1 MANKSLTQDYLKEL
15 FEYFNGDIYWKLS
28 RSNVI
33 KVGKKAGYLNP
44 NMYLSTSIDGKLYL
58 NHRLIFL
65 MHHGYLPKYI
75 DHIDGNPSNN
85 KIENLREVTNSQNC
99 QNSKKRI
106 NNLSGTKGVHWHK
119 KNKKWRVQIKVNGKI
134 KSCGLYVDLELAEL
148 VASEARNKYHGEYA
162 RHK

>member
-65 MHHGYLPKYI
+65 MHYGYLPKYI
-75 DHIDGNPSNN
+75 DHIDGNHYNNDPANVRTYCKLCHGKKSIQNGDCSNN
-85 KIENLREVTNSQNC
+85 KS
-99 QNSKKRI
+99 S
-106 NNLSGTKGVHWHK
+106 
-119 KNKKWRVQIKVNGKI
+119 
-134 KSCGLYVDLELAEL
+134 
-148 VASEARNKYHGEYA
+148 ARNFNNI
-162 RHK
+162 